1 MNEERRER
9 LRRDEDCVSKQDIVA
24 LDRVMSERWL
34 AHGHQ
39 HESERRTVEQTRA
52 QMDVRLSAM
61 NEFRSSL
68 SDVVS
73 RTISR
78 EVFDAEMDAKDARIA
93 ALENFRSKAVGACA
107 VLAVIAGVVGAA
119 IMKALGG

>member
-39 HESERRTVEQTRA
+39 HDAERRTVEQTRV

-73 RTISR
+73 RTVSR
-78 EVFDAEMDAKDARIA
+78 EAFDAEMDAKDQRLSQ
-93 ALENFRSKAVGACA
+93 LENWRSKATGAAA
-107 VLAVIAGVVGAA
+107 VLALIAGVIGAA
-119 IMKALGG
+119 VMRALGG